1 MRKNSGHGLWVMPC
15 LPAGRGHGEK
25 VVLVAL
31 GLLLIATFVGCA
43 KREIKNIDSKGQS
56 IICFG
61 DSITFGY
68 GANPGEDYPTALT
81 KFLSEPVIN
90 AGVDGDTTR
99 EALKRIQADC
109 LDKEPRLVIVEF
121 CGNDFLKKV
130 PFEETKKNLAEI
142 TDRLQ
147 AGGAM
152 VAIVDISSGM
162 FLKQYRNA
170 YKKIAREKGAIFIPS
185 VLSKIIT
192 NPSMKSD
199 FLHPNAKGYQLVAE
213 RIAYAIAPY
222 LQKNAALR
230 KFTVKSAEEGS

>member
-1 MRKNSGHGLWVMPC
+1 MRKYKRSQVTLRLRSGQASHKSQVI
-15 LPAGRGHGEK
+15 
-25 VVLVAL
+25 
-31 GLLLIATFVGCA
+31 LITLFCSFVTLFCGCA
-43 KREIKNIDSKGQS
+43 KREIKNIDSGGKN

-68 GANPGEDYPTALT
+68 GANPGEDYPTALA
-81 KFLSEPVIN
+81 KLLHEPVIN

-99 EALKRIQADC
+99 EGLKRIQADC
-109 LDKEPRLVIVEF
+109 LDKEPRLVIVGF

-142 TDRLQ
+142 ADRLQ
-147 AGGAM
+147 AGGAI

-162 FLKQYRNA
+162 FLKQYRGA

-213 RIAYAIAPY
+213 RIAHAITPY
-222 LQKNAALR
+222 LQKNAAL
-230 KFTVKSAEEGS
+230 KNSPKK